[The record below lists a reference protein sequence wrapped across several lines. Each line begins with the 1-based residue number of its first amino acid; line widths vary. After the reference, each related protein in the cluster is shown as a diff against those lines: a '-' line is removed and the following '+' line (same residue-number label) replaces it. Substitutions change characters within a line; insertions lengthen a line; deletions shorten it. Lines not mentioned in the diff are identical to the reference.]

1 MKVVCLDAV
10 AESLPGPW
18 QPADV
23 ARVNNSVVRIAKIQG
38 EFPWHHHNED
48 ELFLAFRGEFTL
60 ETEGHGNFSLRPGQ
74 CILVPA
80 GTRHRP
86 VAREEAVILLFE
98 LQKTKQYGEQP

>member
-1 MKVVCLDAV
+1 MEVITLESV
-10 AESLPGPW
+10 ANSLPGPW
-18 QPADV
+18 QPREIA
-23 ARVNNSVVRIAKIQG
+23 AVNDSVVRMAKVHG

-60 ETEGHGNFSLRPGQ
+60 ETESHGNFSLRPGQ

-86 VAREEAVILLFE
+86 VAREEAVVLLFE
-98 LQKTKQYGEQP
+98 LQKTKQYGEPA